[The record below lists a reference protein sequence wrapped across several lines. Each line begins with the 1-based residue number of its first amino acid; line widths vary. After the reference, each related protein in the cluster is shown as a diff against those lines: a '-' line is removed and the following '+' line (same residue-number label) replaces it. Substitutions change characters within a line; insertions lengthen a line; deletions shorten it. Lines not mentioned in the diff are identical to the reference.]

1 MKDYQKECPLCGHMM
16 ELEPNLCHGYI
27 CINCH
32 TVFQE
37 QEQEFNHIE
46 PIKLDP
52 YEELRRA
59 AIKFKT
65 ELAEEFRFDKLIEWL
80 EKILEG
86 DK

>member
-1 MKDYQKECPLCGHMM
+1 MKDYQKECPLCGHIM

-37 QEQEFNHIE
+37 QEFNYIE

-59 AIKFKT
+59 FIKFKT

>member
-1 MKDYQKECPLCGHMM
+1 MEDYQKECPLCGHMM

-37 QEQEFNHIE
+37 QEFNQVE

-65 ELAEEFRFDKLIEWL
+65 ELAEDFDIDLALK
-80 EKILEG
+80 KIKQAFLM
-86 DK
+86 D

>member
-1 MKDYQKECPLCGHMM
+1 MEDYQKECPLCGHMM

-37 QEQEFNHIE
+37 QEFDQVE
-46 PIKLDP
+46 PIELDP

-65 ELAEEFRFDKLIEWL
+65 ELAEEFRFDKLVEWL
-80 EKILEG
+80 RKILEG